1 VYCRKS
7 GPRLREKCGNRRN
20 SKLPFALQ
28 GNERLNFAILVA
40 LPQVRAYA
48 TWQSRTL
55 PRCNGTAIA
64 QDQPAALS
72 LSAMVSQYFI
82 VGMFRTER
90 AEIKALAATVKE
102 QTSLIRKVSERL
114 EASKA
119 PHLVA
124 DNQ

>member
-1 VYCRKS
+1 
-7 GPRLREKCGNRRN
+7 
-20 SKLPFALQ
+20 
-28 GNERLNFAILVA
+28 
-40 LPQVRAYA
+40 
-48 TWQSRTL
+48 
-55 PRCNGTAIA
+55 
-64 QDQPAALS
+64 
-72 LSAMVSQYFI
+72 MVSQYFI